1 MGAYKVEFIG
11 SKSARLVADDEVVAS
26 AIGIDTLDA
35 ILNLWSALL
44 EQGRDELAAV
54 VAREYRLTMP
64 AGRPANYIATA
75 HEDTPGDELR
85 VRELAL
91 SRRAHPDRRNSQSSA
106 RPARE
111 RRKMCAY
118 CFQPGDHPTPGHCL
132 RALERS

>member
-1 MGAYKVEFIG
+1 MSSYRVEFIG

-35 ILNLWSALL
+35 TLNLWSALL

-54 VAREYRLTMP
+54 VAREYRLNMP
-64 AGRPANYIATA
+64 PGRPANYIAAEREGTRA
-75 HEDTPGDELR
+75 DELR

-91 SRRAHPDRRNSQSSA
+91 RRRAHPDRRHSDSS
-106 RPARE
+106 RTPTNE
-111 RRKMCAY
+111 RRKICGY
-118 CFQPGDHPTPGHCL
+118 CFQRGDHPTPAHCL